1 MLLHLMAKHRSLSG
15 TLLYLALIALIVAG
29 FACWA
34 FNASLSSSLAE
45 LENSANQRLDLYS
58 ATLDSEVERFA
69 RLPGVLG
76 LSPAVVGLLHAP
88 RDLILQKQVNRYLE
102 HLTERTSATAIYIMD
117 NQGQVIATSNWQQPD
132 SFLGE
137 NDAFRPYF
145 KEAIIGKSS
154 RFFGIGTTRSEPGY
168 YLSQALDD
176 NGQAIGV
183 AVVKISLSRL
193 EHTWSQNKALVWV
206 ADANRVVILASR
218 PEWKFASLGTLPP
231 QDQQRLDE
239 TRQYNR
245 LKLRPLKIDLLHQ
258 QSSDARVVRWMAPS
272 GVADSPLH
280 RYLEQTRPLA
290 GSNWQLSVLESLA
303 PAYSLAY
310 SRASLAA
317 VLSILLLTGLVLLN
331 ERRRRLRDKLAAREA
346 LQRAYRQLEQKVE
359 ERTADLLSANQQ
371 LQAEVTERARAETH
385 LRQTQAELIQAGKM
399 AVVGQLSAQIAHE
412 LNQPLA
418 ALSTLSA
425 NTIKY
430 LARGNLPTAS
440 GNLETIGQ
448 LVERMGKIT
457 GALRSFAHKSQASGG
472 QAALTRTLDNAL
484 FLIDQ
489 RLRHG
494 AVEVI
499 REETPDLVADCDPN
513 RLEQVLVNLLT
524 NSLDALQDMPGAR
537 IIIRSRRLDQRVELT
552 LHDNGHGFSAKSLQH
567 LFEPF
572 YTTKPAGVGLGL
584 GLTLSASILAEA
596 GGSLSAANH
605 PQGGAI
611 FTLLLPALT
620 GESHHD

>member
-1 MLLHLMAKHRSLSG
+1 MSKRRSLSG
-15 TLLYLALIALIVAG
+15 SALYLALIALIVAG
-29 FACWA
+29 FAFWA
-34 FNASLSSSLAE
+34 FNVSLSSSLAD
-45 LENSANQRLDLYS
+45 LENGANQRLDLYT

-76 LSPAVVGLLHAP
+76 LSPAVNSLLDAP
-88 RDLILQKQVNRYLE
+88 RDLALQNQVNRYLE
-102 HLTERTSATAIYIMD
+102 HLTERTGATAIYIMD
-117 NQGQVIATSNWQQPD
+117 RHGRVIAASNWQQPD

-145 KEAIIGKSS
+145 KEAIIGQSS

-176 NGQAIGV
+176 NGGGKVIGV
-183 AVVKISLSRL
+183 AVVKISLARL

-206 ADANRVVILASR
+206 ADANRVIILASR
-218 PEWKFASLGTLPP
+218 PEWKFATLGLLPANELN
-231 QDQQRLDE
+231 QFDQ

-245 LKLRPLKIDLLHQ
+245 LRLKPLKIDFLRQ
-258 QSSDARVVRWMAPS
+258 QSSDARVVRWQAPP
-272 GVADSPLH
+272 GVAESTWH
-280 RYLEQTRPLA
+280 RYLEQTRPLS
-290 GSNWQLSVLESLA
+290 GSNWQLSVLVSLA

-310 SRASLAA
+310 SRAGLAA
-317 VLSILLLTGLVLLN
+317 VLAILILTGLVLLN

-359 ERTADLLSANQQ
+359 ERTADLLAANQQ
-371 LQAEVTERARAETH
+371 LKEEVIERTRAETH
-385 LRQTQAELIQAGKM
+385 LRQTQAELVQAGKM
-399 AVVGQLSAQIAHE
+399 AVIGQLSAQIAHE

-425 NTIKY
+425 NTVKY
-430 LARGNLPTAS
+430 LARGNLDTAS

-448 LVERMGKIT
+448 LVERMGRIT
-457 GALRSFAHKSQASGG
+457 GALRSFAHKSQASSG
-472 QAALTRTLDNAL
+472 QAELTRTLDNAL
-484 FLIDQ
+484 FLVDQ

-494 AVEVI
+494 AIEVR
-499 REETPDLVADCDPN
+499 REEAPGLVADCDPN

-524 NSLDALQDMPGAR
+524 NALDALQDQAGALIVIRGRQDGDR
-537 IIIRSRRLDQRVELT
+537 IELT

-572 YTTKPAGVGLGL
+572 YTTKPPGVGLGL
-584 GLTLSASILAEA
+584 GLTLSASIVSDA
-596 GGSLSAANH
+596 GGTLTAANH

-611 FTLLLPALT
+611 FTLTLPAHS
-620 GESHHD
+620 GEHDHV

>member
-1 MLLHLMAKHRSLSG
+1 MSKRRSLSG
-15 TLLYLALIALIVAG
+15 SILYLALISFIVTG
-29 FACWA
+29 FAFWA
-34 FNASLSSSLAE
+34 FKASLSSSLAE
-45 LENSANQRLDLYS
+45 LENGANQRLDLYA
-58 ATLDSEVERFA
+58 ATLDSEMERFA

-76 LSPAVVGLLHAP
+76 LSPAVVGLLHTP
-88 RDLILQKQVNRYLE
+88 RDPELQRQVNRYLE
-102 HLTERTSATAIYIMD
+102 HLTERTGATAIYIMN
-117 NQGQVIATSNWQQPD
+117 NQGQVLATSNWQQPD

-154 RFFGIGTTRSEPGY
+154 HFFGIGTTRNEPGY

-176 NGQAIGV
+176 DGNAIGV
-183 AVVKISLSRL
+183 AVVKISLAHL

-218 PEWKFASLGTLPP
+218 PEWKFATLGSLSSADL
-231 QDQQRLDE
+231 RKFDE

-245 LKLRPLKIDLLHQ
+245 FKLKPLKIDELHR
-258 QSSDARVVRWMAPS
+258 QSSDAREVRWQAPP
-272 GVADSPLH
+272 GVADSALH

-290 GSNWQLSVLESLA
+290 GSNWQLSVLISLA

-310 SRASLAA
+310 SRAGLAA
-317 VLSILLLTGLVLLN
+317 VLTILILTGLVLLN

-346 LQRAYRQLEQKVE
+346 LHRAYLQLEQKVE
-359 ERTADLLSANQQ
+359 ERTSDLLAANCQ
-371 LQAEVTERARAETH
+371 LKEEVAERTRAEAH

-425 NTIKY
+425 NTVKY
-430 LARGNLPTAS
+430 LARGNLATAS

-448 LVERMGKIT
+448 LVERMGRIT
-457 GALRSFAHKSQASGG
+457 GALRSFAHKSQTSSG
-472 QAALTRTLDNAL
+472 QSALTHTLDNAL
-484 FLIDQ
+484 FLVDQ

-494 AVEVI
+494 AIEVR
-499 REETPDLVADCDPN
+499 REEAPGLLADCDPN

-524 NSLDALQDMPGAR
+524 NALDALQDQPGAL
-537 IIIRSRRLDQRVELT
+537 IVIRSRQDGNRVELT

-584 GLTLSASILAEA
+584 GLALSASIVAEA
-596 GGSLSAANH
+596 GGTLTAANH
-605 PQGGAI
+605 PHGGAI
-611 FTLLLPALT
+611 FTLTLPAHS
-620 GESHHD
+620 GEPVHV